1 MGHVT
6 NGLTLAFNHLVWAKR
21 RHKRRETGRVRVRR
35 PCWNSTSQRKW
46 IKKISEAIY
55 SEQTSDKTWQ
65 GQREKEQS
73 LDVVILKTPRPGSR
87 DPSDGKALKIPS
99 RFFSLALAVLGASSD
114 CTCRYS
120 KSKLMYYWHHQ
131 G

>member
-21 RHKRRETGRVRVRR
+21 GHKRRETGRVHVRR
-35 PCWNSTSQRKW
+35 PCRNSTRQRKW

-55 SEQTSDKTWQ
+55 SEQTTDKTWQ

-73 LDVVILKTPRPGSR
+73 LDVVILKHHAQAAQIHLMA
-87 DPSDGKALKIPS
+87 KHS
-99 RFFSLALAVLGASSD
+99 RFPAGFLACICNFG
-114 CTCRYS
+114 CFI
-120 KSKLMYYWHHQ
+120 
-131 G
+131 